1 MANISLLGSIQTCK
15 VDTGWAN
22 KIQSARFQDPALMIC
37 PPPTGYN
44 HKGQK
49 VCKFSFN
56 DNIEGCKDP
65 SERVVIENDLRPK
78 YMEYITLNAQG
89 FDSNTMY
96 ANNMDWVNSVARTN
110 ALNKI
115 DTNNPHFGVQFS
127 ANVYPRC
134 SEQYPQA
141 MAQQGYNNRMSQQLS
156 EGYRSNQYRHVSGM

>member
-15 VDTGWAN
+15 VDAGWAN

-37 PPPTGYN
+37 PPPTGFN

-56 DNIEGCKDP
+56 DIIEGCKDP

-89 FDSNTMY
+89 FDSNSMY
-96 ANNMDWVNSVARTN
+96 TTNMDWTNSVNRSKN
-110 ALNKI
+110 LNNI
-115 DTNNPHFGVQFS
+115 EENTPHFGQQFG

-134 SEQYPQA
+134 GEQYPQA
-141 MAQQGYNNRMSQQLS
+141 MAQQGYNQRMSQNMS
-156 EGYRSNQYRHVSGM
+156 EGYRSNDFRRMSGM